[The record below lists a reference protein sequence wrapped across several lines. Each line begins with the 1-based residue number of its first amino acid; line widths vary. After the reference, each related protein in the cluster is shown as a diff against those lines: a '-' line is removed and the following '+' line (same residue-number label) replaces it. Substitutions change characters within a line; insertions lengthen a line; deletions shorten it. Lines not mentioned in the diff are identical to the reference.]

1 MASLRLDP
9 PTSFPFSRPDEWPH
23 WKRRFEQFRLAS
35 GLSAEGDTRQI
46 STLLYCMGDEAEDT
60 LISTNISEEHRK
72 DYSRVIAAFD
82 MFFKVR
88 KNIIFERARFNG
100 RSQREGES
108 VEQFITSL
116 YNLAENCEYG
126 ELKGISYFPR
136 TEIRTFL
143 FPEEISL
150 SLIIRLFGEEIK
162 RFLLQTAFHTTVSS
176 WGSAI
181 EHYQNNYN

>member
-9 PTSFPFSRPDEWPH
+9 PTSFLFSRPDEWPH

-82 MFFKVR
+82 TFFKVR
-88 KNIIFERARFNG
+88 KNIIFERARFNS
-100 RSQREGES
+100 RSQREGKS

-116 YNLAENCEYG
+116 YNLAENCEYR
-126 ELKGISYFPR
+126 ELKG
-136 TEIRTFL
+136 EMIRDR
-143 FPEEISL
+143 IVVGIRDRAL
-150 SLIIRLFGEEIK
+150 SEQLQLDAELTLEKAKKKELDSVK
-162 RFLLQTAFHTTVSS
+162 R
-176 WGSAI
+176 
-181 EHYQNNYN
+181 